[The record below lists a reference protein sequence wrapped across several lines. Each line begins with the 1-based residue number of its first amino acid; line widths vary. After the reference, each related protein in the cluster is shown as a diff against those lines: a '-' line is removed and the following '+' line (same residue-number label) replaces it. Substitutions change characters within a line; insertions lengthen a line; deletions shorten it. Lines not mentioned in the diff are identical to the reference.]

1 MTTLL
6 TTTRT
11 AIAHYPGGAVT
22 KYQQQAVSDATKRAY
37 ANDFCHF
44 TAWCEDQSATSL
56 PAAPPVVAAYLEHL
70 ADNGYKTSTISRRMS
85 AISVVHQ
92 AAGEESPTRDT
103 RVRASMQGIRR
114 VLGSAVEQKTPLLSE
129 DLRAAFGSMGDTLR
143 DDRDRALLAVGFAG
157 GFRRSELVALEV
169 ADLEEV
175 PEGYRVTV
183 RRSKTDQD
191 GAGMTKALVY
201 GQHDQTCP
209 VRLLR
214 GYMQRGGITEGPIF
228 RPTRGGEW
236 NRALT
241 DRTVANIVKRAAAL
255 VGKAPGAFSG
265 HSLRRG
271 FVTEAARNG
280 ASERAIAKQTG
291 HHSIVVLR
299 GYIEDATVFE
309 DNAVASLGL

>member
-11 AIAHYPGGAVT
+11 AIAHHGAVT
-22 KYQQQAVSDATKRAY
+22 EYQEQAVSDATKRAY
-37 ANDFCHF
+37 TNDFRHF
-44 TAWCEDQSATSL
+44 TAWCEDQFATSL
-56 PAAPPVVAAYLEHL
+56 PAAPSVVAAYLEHL
-70 ADNGYKTSTISRRMS
+70 ADAGYKTSTISRRMS

-92 AAGEESPTRDT
+92 AAGEESPTRDI

-114 VLGSAVEQKTPLLSE
+114 VLGSAVEQKTALSSE

-169 ADLEEV
+169 ADLAEV
-175 PEGYRVTV
+175 PEGYQVTV
-183 RRSKTDQD
+183 RRSKTDQA
-191 GAGMTKALVY
+191 GAGMIKALVY

-214 GYMQRGGITEGPIF
+214 GYMQRGEISEGPIF
-228 RPTRGGEW
+228 RPTRGASW
-236 NRALT
+236 HQALT
-241 DRTVANIVKRAAAL
+241 DRTVANVVKRAAAL
-255 VGKAPGAFSG
+255 MGKAPGEFSG

-291 HHSIVVLR
+291 HRSIVVLR
-299 GYIEDATVFE
+299 GYIEDATVFD

>member
-1 MTTLL
+1 
-6 TTTRT
+6 
-11 AIAHYPGGAVT
+11 
-22 KYQQQAVSDATKRAY
+22 
-37 ANDFCHF
+37 
-44 TAWCEDQSATSL
+44 
-56 PAAPPVVAAYLEHL
+56 
-70 ADNGYKTSTISRRMS
+70 
-85 AISVVHQ
+85 
-92 AAGEESPTRDT
+92 
-103 RVRASMQGIRR
+103 
-114 VLGSAVEQKTPLLSE
+114 
-129 DLRAAFGSMGDTLR
+129 MGDTLR

-291 HHSIVVLR
+291 HRSVAVLR
-299 GYIEDATVFE
+299 SIHRGRHRVRGQRRGVAWAVRLSGCASSEGATNRGPSPVC
-309 DNAVASLGL
+309 VAGTLRP